1 MKRNFLKIIIVFIG
15 LFTIV
20 SCTSSKK
27 IAYLEKTSELSSEL
41 KFETTLQPDDQLMII
56 VNSENPEI
64 AAPYNLK
71 SVSVQG
77 TNETGITQE
86 RMQNYILD
94 QEGNIDFPLIG
105 KINLL
110 GLNRN
115 QASEKIKGILKKG
128 YINDPS
134 IYIRLLNFK
143 ISVLGEVNKPGVY
156 PVQGERVTLI
166 EALALA
172 GDLTIYGKR
181 NSILLIREKNGV
193 KTYEKIDITKTD
205 FINSKNYYLS
215 QNDVIYVEPNKTKV
229 NSSAVGPNLTIGI
242 SALSLVVTILAL
254 TIK

>member
-1 MKRNFLKIIIVFIG
+1 MKKTFLKIIIVFVC
-15 LFTIV
+15 LLTVV

-41 KFETTLQPDDQLMII
+41 KFETTLQPDDQLMIL

-71 SVSVQG
+71 SVSIQG

-115 QASEKIKGILKKG
+115 QASEKIKNILKNG

-134 IYIRLLNFK
+134 IYLRLLNFK

-181 NSILLIREKNGV
+181 NSILLIREKNGA
-193 KTYEKIDITKTD
+193 KTYEKIDITNTD

-254 TIK
+254 TLK

>member
-1 MKRNFLKIIIVFIG
+1 MKKTFFKIIIVFVC
-15 LFTIV
+15 LLTVV

-41 KFETTLQPDDQLMII
+41 KFETTLQPDDQLMIL

-71 SVSVQG
+71 SVSIQG

-115 QASEKIKGILKKG
+115 QASEKIKNILKNG

-134 IYIRLLNFK
+134 IYLRLLNFK

-181 NSILLIREKNGV
+181 NSILLIREKNGA
-193 KTYEKIDITKTD
+193 KTYEKIDITNTD

-254 TIK
+254 TLK

>member
-1 MKRNFLKIIIVFIG
+1 MRNTFLKIIIALVCI
-15 LFTIV
+15 FTFA
-20 SCTSSKK
+20 SCASSKK
-27 IAYLEKTSELSSEL
+27 IAYLEKTSDLSSEL
-41 KFETTLQPDDQLMII
+41 KFETTLQPDDQLMIL

-71 SVSVQG
+71 SVTVQG
-77 TNETGITQE
+77 TNETGISQE

-115 QASEKIKGILKKG
+115 QASEKIKNILKNG

-143 ISVLGEVNKPGVY
+143 ISVLGEVNNPGIY

-193 KTYEKIDITKTD
+193 KTYEKIDITNTD